1 MILKSKKE
9 VIEYINSNLQ
19 NYDGFV
25 QFSNRKFDT
34 SKDLFIDSS
43 LKISDESGFISEAYF
58 YNEATKTGISI
69 KMLDGKWLVCQ
80 TNLDAVL
87 DDDIEIYASN
97 ISNLDSLL
105 YIKMAQIYKFE
116 GGFAKDMQGN
126 ILDEFKTPILDRVV
140 FAGFTKEIKRS

>member
-34 SKDLFIDSS
+34 SKDLFIDKS
-43 LKISDESGFISEAYF
+43 LKISDEGGFISEAYF
-58 YNEATKTGISI
+58 YNEATKTSVSI
-69 KMLDGKWLVCQ
+69 KMLDGKWLICQ

-87 DDDIEIYASN
+87 DDDIEIYESN
-97 ISNLDSLL
+97 ISNL

-140 FAGFTKEIKRS
+140 FAGFSKEIKRS

>member
-34 SKDLFIDSS
+34 SKDLFIDKS

-58 YNEATKTGISI
+58 YNEATKTSVSI
-69 KMLDGKWLVCQ
+69 KMLDGKWLVCE
-80 TNLDAVL
+80 TNLDGVL
-87 DDDIEIYASN
+87 DNDIEIYVSN
-97 ISNLDSLL
+97 IKPDSSP
-105 YIKMAQIYKFE
+105 YIKMAKIYKFE
-116 GGFAKDMQGN
+116 GGFAKDMQDN
-126 ILDEFKTPILDRVV
+126 ILDEFGSPILDRVV

>member
-34 SKDLFIDSS
+34 SKDLFIDRS
-43 LKISDESGFISEAYF
+43 LKISDESGFISEGYF
-58 YNEATKTGISI
+58 YNEATKTSVCI
-69 KMLDGKWLVCQ
+69 KMLDGKWLVCE

-97 ISNLDSLL
+97 ISDSSL
-105 YIKMAQIYKFE
+105 YVKMAQIYKFE

-126 ILDEFKTPILDRVV
+126 ILDEFSSPILDRVV

>member
-19 NYDGFV
+19 NCDGFV

-34 SKDLFIDSS
+34 SKDLFIDKS
-43 LKISDESGFISEAYF
+43 LKISDESGFISEGYF
-58 YNEATKTGISI
+58 YNEATKISVSI
-69 KMLDGKWLVCQ
+69 KMLDGKWLVCE
-80 TNLDAVL
+80 TNLDGVL

-97 ISNLDSLL
+97 ISDSSL

-140 FAGFTKEIKRS
+140 FAGFSKEIKRS

>member
-34 SKDLFIDSS
+34 SKDLFIDKS

-58 YNEATKTGISI
+58 YNEATKTGVSI

-80 TNLDAVL
+80 TNLDGVL

-97 ISNLDSLL
+97 ILGSSL

-126 ILDEFKTPILDRVV
+126 ILDEFSSPILDRVV
-140 FAGFTKEIKRS
+140 FAGFSKKIKRS

>member
-19 NYDGFV
+19 NCDGFV

-34 SKDLFIDSS
+34 SKDLFIDKS
-43 LKISDESGFISEAYF
+43 LKISDESGFISEGYF
-58 YNEATKTGISI
+58 YNEATKISVSI
-69 KMLDGKWLVCQ
+69 KMLDGKWLVCE
-80 TNLDAVL
+80 TNLDGVL

-97 ISNLDSLL
+97 ISDSSL

-126 ILDEFKTPILDRVV
+126 ILDEFSSPILDRVV
-140 FAGFTKEIKRS
+140 FAGFSKKIKRS

>member
-34 SKDLFIDSS
+34 SKDLFIDKS

-58 YNEATKTGISI
+58 YNEATKTGVSI

-80 TNLDAVL
+80 TNLDGVL

-97 ISNLDSLL
+97 ILGSSL

-140 FAGFTKEIKRS
+140 FAGFTKDIKRS

>member
-34 SKDLFIDSS
+34 SKDLFIDKS

-58 YNEATKTGISI
+58 YNEATKTGVSI

-80 TNLDAVL
+80 TNLDGVL

-97 ISNLDSLL
+97 ISDSSL

-140 FAGFTKEIKRS
+140 FAGFSKEIKRS

>member
-34 SKDLFIDSS
+34 SKDLFIDKS
-43 LKISDESGFISEAYF
+43 LKISDESGFISEGYF
-58 YNEATKTGISI
+58 YNEATKTSVSI
-69 KMLDGKWLVCQ
+69 KMLDGKWLVCE

-97 ISNLDSLL
+97 ISNLDSPL

-116 GGFAKDMQGN
+116 GGFAKDMQSN
-126 ILDEFKTPILDRVV
+126 VLDEFKTPILDRVV
-140 FAGFTKEIKRS
+140 FAGFSKEIKRS

>member
-34 SKDLFIDSS
+34 GKDLFIDKS

-58 YNEATKTGISI
+58 YNEATKTGVSI
-69 KMLDGKWLVCQ
+69 KMLDGKWLVCE
-80 TNLDAVL
+80 TNLDSVL

-97 ISNLDSLL
+97 ISDSSL

-126 ILDEFKTPILDRVV
+126 ILDEFSSPILDRVV
-140 FAGFTKEIKRS
+140 FAGFSKKIKRS

>member
-19 NYDGFV
+19 NCDGFV

-34 SKDLFIDSS
+34 SKDLFIDKS
-43 LKISDESGFISEAYF
+43 LKISDESGFISEGYF
-58 YNEATKTGISI
+58 YNDATKISVSI
-69 KMLDGKWLVCQ
+69 KMLDGKWLVCE
-80 TNLDAVL
+80 TNLDGVL

-97 ISNLDSLL
+97 ISDSSL

-126 ILDEFKTPILDRVV
+126 VLDEFKTPILDRVV
-140 FAGFTKEIKRS
+140 FAGFSKKIKRS

>member
-19 NYDGFV
+19 NCDGFV

-34 SKDLFIDSS
+34 SKDLFIDKS

-58 YNEATKTGISI
+58 YNEATKISVSI
-69 KMLDGKWLVCQ
+69 KMLDGKWLVCE
-80 TNLDAVL
+80 TNLDGVL

-97 ISNLDSLL
+97 ISDSSL

-126 ILDEFKTPILDRVV
+126 VLDEFKTPILDRVV
-140 FAGFTKEIKRS
+140 FAGFSKKIKRS

>member
-80 TNLDAVL
+80 TNLDGVL

-97 ISNLDSLL
+97 ISDSSL

-140 FAGFTKEIKRS
+140 FAGFSKEIKRS

>member
-34 SKDLFIDSS
+34 SKDLFIDKS

-58 YNEATKTGISI
+58 YNEATKTGVSI

-80 TNLDAVL
+80 TNLDGVL

-97 ISNLDSLL
+97 ILGSSL
-105 YIKMAQIYKFE
+105 YIKMAKIYKFE

-140 FAGFTKEIKRS
+140 FAGFTKDIKRS

>member
-19 NYDGFV
+19 NCDGFV

-34 SKDLFIDSS
+34 SKDLFIDKS
-43 LKISDESGFISEAYF
+43 LKISDESGFISEGYF
-58 YNEATKTGISI
+58 YNEATKISVSI
-69 KMLDGKWLVCQ
+69 KMLDGKWLVCE
-80 TNLDAVL
+80 TNLDGVL

-97 ISNLDSLL
+97 ISDSSL

-126 ILDEFKTPILDRVV
+126 VLDEFKTPILDRVV
-140 FAGFTKEIKRS
+140 FAGFSKKIKRS

>member
-25 QFSNRKFDT
+25 QFSNRKFDI
-34 SKDLFIDSS
+34 SKDLFIGRS

-58 YNEATKTGISI
+58 YNEATKTGVSI

-80 TNLDAVL
+80 TNLDGVL

-97 ISNLDSLL
+97 IKPDSSL

-140 FAGFTKEIKRS
+140 FVGFTKEIKRS

>member
-34 SKDLFIDSS
+34 SKDLFIDRS

-97 ISNLDSLL
+97 ILGSSL

-140 FAGFTKEIKRS
+140 FAGFSKKIKRS

>member
-34 SKDLFIDSS
+34 SKDLFIDKS
-43 LKISDESGFISEAYF
+43 LKISDESGFISEGYF
-58 YNEATKTGISI
+58 YNEATKTSVSI
-69 KMLDGKWLVCQ
+69 KMLDGKWLVCE

-97 ISNLDSLL
+97 ISNLDSPL

-116 GGFAKDMQGN
+116 GGFAKDMQSN
-126 ILDEFKTPILDRVV
+126 VLDAFKTPILDRVV
-140 FAGFTKEIKRS
+140 FAGFSKEIKRS

>member
-34 SKDLFIDSS
+34 SKDLFIDKS

-58 YNEATKTGISI
+58 YNEATKTSVSI
-69 KMLDGKWLVCQ
+69 KMLDGKWLICQ

-87 DDDIEIYASN
+87 DDDIEIYESN
-97 ISNLDSLL
+97 ISNL

-140 FAGFTKEIKRS
+140 FAGFSKEIKRS

>member
-34 SKDLFIDSS
+34 SKDLFIDRS

-58 YNEATKTGISI
+58 YNEATKISISI
-69 KMLDGKWLVCQ
+69 KMLDGKWLVCE
-80 TNLDAVL
+80 TNLDGVL

-97 ISNLDSLL
+97 ILGSSL

-116 GGFAKDMQGN
+116 GEFAKDMQGN
-126 ILDEFKTPILDRVV
+126 ILDEFSSPILDRVV
-140 FAGFTKEIKRS
+140 FAGFSKEIKRS

>member
-34 SKDLFIDSS
+34 SKDLFIDRS

-58 YNEATKTGISI
+58 YNEATKTGVSI
-69 KMLDGKWLVCQ
+69 KMLDGKWLVCE
-80 TNLDAVL
+80 TNLDGVL

-97 ISNLDSLL
+97 ILGSSL

-116 GGFAKDMQGN
+116 GGFAKDMQSN
-126 ILDEFKTPILDRVV
+126 VLDEFKTPILDRVV
-140 FAGFTKEIKRS
+140 FAGFSKEIKRS

>member
-25 QFSNRKFDT
+25 QFSNRKFET
-34 SKDLFIDSS
+34 SKDLFIDRS

-58 YNEATKTGISI
+58 YNEATKTGVSI
-69 KMLDGKWLVCQ
+69 KMLDGKWLVCE
-80 TNLDAVL
+80 TNLDGVL

-97 ISNLDSLL
+97 ISDSSL

-140 FAGFTKEIKRS
+140 FAGFSKEIKRS